1 MNNECEDCVLH
12 FDGKGGV
19 TRFFTETTL
28 KTFLSR
34 RNEWLTLD
42 TDYKEYVAIAR
53 KTLERIPIDS
63 SKLGDLFEKDR
74 CYHVSCYQ
82 LFTNKTK
89 IERAK
94 KFIDSE
100 EKTFDEQIVEP
111 SHAEPP
117 PRKLSRR
124 IILQKEIPPTDQPQP
139 SSSGILPRKCLI
151 CKKYGAIYV
160 KDIKV
165 GRFS

>member
-74 CYHVSCYQ
+74 DAIMS
-82 LFTNKTK
+82 LAINF
-89 IERAK
+89 
-94 KFIDSE
+94 S
-100 EKTFDEQIVEP
+100 QIK
-111 SHAEPP
+111 
-117 PRKLSRR
+117 RKLNGQKNLL
-124 IILQKEIPPTDQPQP
+124 IL
-139 SSSGILPRKCLI
+139 
-151 CKKYGAIYV
+151 KK
-160 KDIKV
+160 KLLMNK
-165 GRFS
+165 